1 MPDKRSHRGKHPED
15 DKLFADAWVPV
26 LREAVEDLSHLLS
39 REYNAKSALKLVGDR
54 HQLDVRQ
61 RRAVL
66 GAACSDESLRRRED
80 RLAPP
85 EELTGRP
92 LAVDGYNLLITTES
106 ALSDAVLLR
115 GRDGCIR
122 DLASLHG
129 SYRKVEETLPAISL
143 IGRRLEELRVG
154 PVTWYFDAPVS
165 NSGRLKGLVCEQAE
179 EQGWDWQVE
188 LSKGTDH
195 ALVASGDVVAT
206 SDSWI
211 LDRVAAWANVA
222 ASVIARMDPSTRVID
237 MGRQAGLPSSL

>member
-15 DKLFADAWVPV
+15 DKLFGDNWSPL
-26 LREAVEDLSHLLS
+26 LRDAVEDLSHLFS

-66 GAACSDESLRRRED
+66 GAACSDESLRRRKD
-80 RLAPP
+80 HLVPP
-85 EELTGRP
+85 KELRGRP
-92 LAVDGYNLLITTES
+92 LAVDGYNLLITIES
-106 ALSDAVLLR
+106 ALSGAVLLR

-129 SYRKVEETLPAISL
+129 SYRKVEETLPAILL
-143 IGRRLEELRVG
+143 IGRRLEDLRVG
-154 PVTWYFDAPVS
+154 PVTWWFDAPVS

-179 EQGWDWQVE
+179 QHGWDWQVE
-188 LSKGTDH
+188 LSKRTDH
-195 ALVASGDVVAT
+195 ALAASGNVVAT

-211 LDRVAAWANVA
+211 LDRAVAWANVA
-222 ASVIARMDPSTRVID
+222 AIVIACMDPSTRIID
-237 MGRQAGLPSSL
+237 MGRRAAL